1 MYRDR
6 FDNVFDA
13 VRRLVPHASVA
24 STSTPISTSESMPSP
39 LSAPASSSPSIM
51 SILEFARLTLN
62 DLKIATT
69 VNSKGKE
76 SLKVVNE
83 VCRQGS
89 LMPLTSTKTVD
100 TKFGQFEVM
109 SAIVD
114 SGATVPVMNPKTGRA
129 YDVQESN
136 ASRRGVEYEV
146 ASGDVLACLGEKR
159 MAVITA
165 EGTLRGYSSQ
175 CAEVC
180 GPLQAV
186 RALLASKHAVC
197 FGLGDGNDHLIIN
210 NESGE
215 INRMRDDG
223 VNFLQDFLIVP
234 PEKIAEVM
242 AELNEANEAASSF
255 GRPGP

>member
-1 MYRDR
+1 
-6 FDNVFDA
+6 
-13 VRRLVPHASVA
+13 
-24 STSTPISTSESMPSP
+24 MPS
-39 LSAPASSSPSIM
+39 
-51 SILEFARLTLN
+51 
-62 DLKIATT
+62 
-69 VNSKGKE
+69 V
-76 SLKVVNE
+76 KVFNE

-89 LMPLTSTKTVD
+89 LKPLVTTKTLD

-114 SGATVPVMNPKTGRA
+114 SGATVPVMNPKTGKA

-175 CAEVC
+175 CADVC

-210 NESGE
+210 KESGE

-223 VNFLQDFLIVP
+223 INFLQDFLIVP
-234 PEKIAEVM
+234 PDKISQVM
-242 AELNEANEAASSF
+242 AEINAANEAASTF